1 MAKEDKKST
10 VTIEKVKPVIAE
22 PVSVAP
28 RIFVEGKIQI
38 NGTITRK
45 QFDKSFKGKINVDI
59 NQLWIR
65 YQNWLNKK

>member
-10 VTIEKVKPVIAE
+10 VTVEKVKPVIAE

-28 RIFVEGKIQI
+28 RIFVDGKIQI
-38 NGTITRK
+38 NGVITRK